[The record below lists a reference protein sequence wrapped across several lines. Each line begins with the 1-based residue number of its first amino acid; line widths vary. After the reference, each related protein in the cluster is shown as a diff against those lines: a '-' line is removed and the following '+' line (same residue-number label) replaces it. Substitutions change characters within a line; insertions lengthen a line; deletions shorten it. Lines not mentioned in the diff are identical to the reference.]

1 MGEQFITQEGLEK
14 LKKELEQLKT
24 VKRPELIQRIQDA
37 KELGDLSE
45 NADYQSAK
53 EEQSFLEGRIMELE
67 DLAKNAVIVKKTKSN
82 GKVTIGSQVKII
94 TAPAGSRFNPA
105 KAGSNLSGGKNGSTI
120 FEYTI
125 TGPNESD
132 PLGGKISNESPLG
145 QAIMDRKK
153 DEEFVITTPNG
164 EMKYKILE
172 IK

>member
-14 LKKELEQLKT
+14 LKKELVGLKT
-24 VKRPELIQRIQDA
+24 VKRPDLIQRIQDA

-67 DLAKNAVIVKKTKSN
+67 SLAKNAVIVKKSKN
-82 GKVTIGSQVKII
+82 NDKVSIGSQVKI
-94 TAPAGSRFNPA
+94 
-105 KAGSNLSGGKNGSTI
+105 KNQTTT

-145 QAIMDRKK
+145 QAIMDRRKN
-153 DEEFVITTPNG
+153 EEFTITTPNG
-164 EMKYKILE
+164 EMRYTILA